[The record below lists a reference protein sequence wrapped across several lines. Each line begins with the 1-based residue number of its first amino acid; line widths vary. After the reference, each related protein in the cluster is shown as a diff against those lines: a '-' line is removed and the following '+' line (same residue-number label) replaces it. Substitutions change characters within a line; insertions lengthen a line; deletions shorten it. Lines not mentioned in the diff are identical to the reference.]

1 MKILGFCKPYL
12 LSQKNRLFFFITL
25 SFVGSLISIA
35 SPYILGDF
43 MDQLVQ
49 GANDKTIIRF
59 CALFGGISVFKIIK
73 DYSASMIYTRMQVK
87 MGYELNMDVI
97 SHVQKLSLSF
107 LGNQE
112 RAYLNHRINDD
123 CYALVTFCITTL
135 RDLIINTAT
144 VVIPVIILF
153 SLNKMILLIMCGFI
167 SLYIVVYH
175 TMKKKMYNAG
185 VAYREGLA
193 KFSASRLEQLKHIA
207 QIKINSVQPEYHK
220 RTASVFSRFYD
231 TVIRS
236 QRVNYIYTSF
246 DGIVA
251 TFAQIALF
259 VVGGLL
265 VIRGSFTIG
274 LFTIFSSYFRTM
286 LSSCRYF
293 FGLASAFQSALV
305 SYNRTRDIL
314 CRQVESN
321 GKTTLQ
327 HVDTIELRNV
337 CFSYGSQE
345 QGVFDPS
352 GDKAAPG
359 SALVQNSNDI
369 MKPIISSFSYDFSKG
384 NLYAVTGHNGAGKTT
399 LTKLMIGLYIDE
411 RSGNIAINGIPM
423 RELDMVHIRKNLVGY
438 AEQDPLLIEDSI
450 CYNLTYQE
458 YNEDASFRKRLEE
471 LAPILDMERFLDEK
485 TLSFRVNEENNNLSG
500 GEKQKLAILKVL
512 LKDPDVMIFDEP
524 TSALDK
530 ETKSRFIRYL
540 SRLKEN
546 KIIIVVTHDNE
557 LVSASDRVLDF
568 PGVCNTDPEERLK
581 VI

>member
-1 MKILGFCKPYL
+1 
-12 LSQKNRLFFFITL
+12 
-25 SFVGSLISIA
+25 
-35 SPYILGDF
+35 

-153 SLNKMILLIMCGFI
+153 SLNKLILLIMCGFI

-175 TMKKKMYNAG
+175 AMKKKMYNAG

-220 RTASVFSRFYD
+220 RTASVFSKFYD

-293 FGLASAFQSALV
+293 FGLASAFQSTLV
-305 SYNRTRDIL
+305 SYNRTKDIL

-321 GKTTLQ
+321 GEMPLQ

-337 CFSYGSQE
+337 SFSYGCHD
-345 QGVFDPS
+345 QGVFNPS
-352 GDKAAPG
+352 GNKAGPG
-359 SALVQNSNDI
+359 NALIQNNNEI
-369 MKPIISSFSYDFSKG
+369 TKPIIRSFSYDFSKG
-384 NLYAVTGHNGAGKTT
+384 NLYAVTGNNGAGKTT

-411 RSGNIAINGIPM
+411 FSGNISLNGIPIH
-423 RELDMVHIRKNLVGY
+423 ELDMVYIRKNLIGY

-450 CYNLTYQE
+450 YYNLTYTDHLPDKV
-458 YNEDASFRKRLEE
+458 YNDDTSFHTRLKE
-471 LAPILDMERFLDEK
+471 LAGILDMERFLDEK
-485 TLSFRVNEENNNLSG
+485 TLLFRVNEENNNLSG

-530 ETKSRFIRYL
+530 ETKSRFIHYL

-557 LVSASDRVLDF
+557 LISVSDQILDF
-568 PGVCNTDPEERLK
+568 PGVCNTDSE
-581 VI
+581 